1 MGKPIARE
9 VRGGLAR
16 EYDVVVV
23 GGRVAGARTAELLAL
38 KGAKV
43 LIIDSRKD
51 IGNPVQCTGFVSHR
65 FLELM
70 PDFPKGYIY
79 NKISKAKFHSPNG
92 RSLYLKAK
100 EFSVIDRQ
108 KLDNYLLKGAKKS
121 GVEVKRGVTFLG
133 KKLNDDYIEVI
144 TNKKI
149 LRTKL
154 LIGAD
159 GPKSE
164 VAKSCGINSIPQF
177 RGMQST
183 VKGDFGSSTK
193 LYFGSKTAPK
203 YFAWIVP
210 LNRKEAHIGL
220 ATKQDVYGYFKKFT
234 KNKLG
239 YIPKPDVSGLIKCGF
254 QKELVSD
261 RVMLIGD
268 AASQV
273 KPFSG
278 GGIVYSI
285 VASELCAHGAAVA
298 LEAGRFD
305 KRFLSKVYQK
315 RAHKLF
321 RKPILRGLLIH
332 KLWQSC
338 PDIVMNI
345 IFLLLIKTKSYKLVE
360 KLDVDFY

>member
-1 MGKPIARE
+1 MLFHNPFNHNT
-9 VRGGLAR
+9 VVLNM
-16 EYDVVVV
+16 YDVIVV
-23 GGRVAGARTAELLAL
+23 GGRVAGARTAELLAF

-43 LIIDSRKD
+43 LIIDSRKNISD
-51 IGNPVQCTGFVSHR
+51 PVQCTGFVSHR
-65 FLELM
+65 FLELL
-70 PDFPKGYIY
+70 PDFPKRYIY
-79 NKISKAKFHSPNG
+79 NKISKARFHSPNG
-92 RSLYLKAK
+92 RSLCLKAK
-100 EFSVIDRQ
+100 EFSVIDRK
-108 KLDNYLLKGAKKS
+108 KLDDFLLKRAKRV
-121 GVEVKRGVTFLG
+121 GVEVKIGFTFLG
-133 KKLNDDYIEVI
+133 KKLKDGYIEVL
-144 TNKKI
+144 TNKKT

-177 RGMQST
+177 HGIQST
-183 VKGDFGSSTK
+183 VKGNFVDSAG

-210 LNRKEAHIGL
+210 INKKEARVGL
-220 ATKQDVYGYFKKFT
+220 ATKKDVYNYFKKFT

-285 VASELCAHGAAVA
+285 VASEICSHAAAVA
-298 LEAGRFD
+298 LEADRFD

-315 RAHKLF
+315 RAHRRL

-338 PDIVMNI
+338 PDIVMDT
-345 IFLLLIKTKSYKLVE
+345 IFLLLIKTRSYKLIE
-360 KLDVDFY
+360 RLDVDFY